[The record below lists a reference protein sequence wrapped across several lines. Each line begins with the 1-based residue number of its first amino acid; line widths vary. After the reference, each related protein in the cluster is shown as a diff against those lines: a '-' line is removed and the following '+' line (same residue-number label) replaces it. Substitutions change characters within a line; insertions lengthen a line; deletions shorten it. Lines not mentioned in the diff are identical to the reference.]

1 MVHAAIDRTLKGGHT
16 ELDAR
21 LSEALREW
29 LAAEGRA
36 ALARMPREDRA
47 TSTLQSNLGAL
58 LLTQGKLDEAEPLW
72 REALE
77 ASRVKLGDRHT
88 DTIASISNLGTL
100 LQAQGKLNEAEPLV
114 REALEARRATLGDRH
129 PDMLFNHGACADLYH
144 DSSNVKLRWSTIANP
159 LAQKMRITEQKI
171 LYELLHELDA
181 QCDAMP
187 PDPAIDVSG
196 LTTVLSQVHP
206 DDKMGPGGMALIHM
220 FTRSLLEAILQKAV
234 DLAPAMLDL
243 QPEPTEIKPEIKPEG
258 EPAAV
263 VSEPAE
269 SVIRLLDE
277 ATEQC
282 LQGEFA
288 KYAKNEAHK
297 ALRSVQ
303 GGGPDGLV
311 MSKEAVAA
319 ALAEWL
325 DRRQVAEDDAPPPPA
340 LRSESAV
347 IYFTAVL
354 EYLTVEVMELAG
366 SVYRDS
372 RGLPLADLIVHRQT
386 DLVAKTSFLTAETR
400 TLRERIDAG
409 GGAEKAVRDAVRA
422 IHTSY
427 GADYDFHDCWDFDGK
442 LIDTCELPKDYLSI
456 RDPDYHRGDDYGWTD
471 SYPTYLKRPIYGAE
485 DNTDEDEDIVRSAHV
500 LTAIHMDGELAALW
514 AWAGSSALSPTQ
526 AALWMA
532 LDATPLT
539 RRRHEG
545 DLSELRRLQALE
557 SARAASAA
565 NLRVEEF
572 WAGLG
577 VSHDHLHSRTP
588 HEVVRHREGV
598 TPLMVTPDHGDVAVL
613 DWLKAIHNLGALLE
627 RQGKLD
633 EAEPLLR
640 KALEASRATLGDRHP
655 HTLRSINNLGRL
667 LKDQGK
673 LDEAEPLLREALQA
687 TRATLGNR
695 HPGTLAAIHDLG
707 ALLKDQG
714 KLDEAEPLLREALE
728 ARRATQG
735 DRHPDTIAAMLDPT
749 QGKLDE
755 AEPLL
760 REALEV
766 RRATLGDRHP
776 DTLAAIHD
784 LGALLKAQGKLDE
797 AEPLLRQA
805 LEAHCATLGDRHPDT
820 LPCMHNLGKLLY
832 NQGKLDEAEPLLR
845 KALDARRATL
855 GDRHPQTLDS
865 INNLG
870 ALLHA
875 QGKLGEA
882 EPLVREVLEASRATL
897 GDRHPGTLIYVNNL
911 GALLKDQ
918 GKLDEAKPLML
929 EALEAMR
936 ATLGDQHPH
945 TLAAIH
951 NLESLLKAQG
961 KLDEAEPLLR
971 EALEVRRATLGDR
984 HPQTLAAIHN
994 LGSLL
999 ATHGKHDEALPLLV
1013 EHSRATLGDRHPF
1026 TLNFMSMHQA
1036 RELKRAPLVGEQVLV
1051 LGLVA
1056 KPELNHR
1063 TGTAAGWDSER
1074 GRYSVRLQDGS
1085 TVTLKPANL
1094 RKL

>member
-1 MVHAAIDRTLKGGHT
+1 
-16 ELDAR
+16 
-21 LSEALREW
+21 
-29 LAAEGRA
+29 
-36 ALARMPREDRA
+36 
-47 TSTLQSNLGAL
+47 
-58 LLTQGKLDEAEPLW
+58 
-72 REALE
+72 
-77 ASRVKLGDRHT
+77 
-88 DTIASISNLGTL
+88 
-100 LQAQGKLNEAEPLV
+100 
-114 REALEARRATLGDRH
+114 
-129 PDMLFNHGACADLYH
+129 
-144 DSSNVKLRWSTIANP
+144 
-159 LAQKMRITEQKI
+159 
-171 LYELLHELDA
+171 
-181 QCDAMP
+181 
-187 PDPAIDVSG
+187 
-196 LTTVLSQVHP
+196 
-206 DDKMGPGGMALIHM
+206 
-220 FTRSLLEAILQKAV
+220 
-234 DLAPAMLDL
+234 
-243 QPEPTEIKPEIKPEG
+243 
-258 EPAAV
+258 
-263 VSEPAE
+263 
-269 SVIRLLDE
+269 
-277 ATEQC
+277 
-282 LQGEFA
+282 
-288 KYAKNEAHK
+288 
-297 ALRSVQ
+297 
-303 GGGPDGLV
+303 
-311 MSKEAVAA
+311 
-319 ALAEWL
+319 
-325 DRRQVAEDDAPPPPA
+325 
-340 LRSESAV
+340 
-347 IYFTAVL
+347 
-354 EYLTVEVMELAG
+354 
-366 SVYRDS
+366 
-372 RGLPLADLIVHRQT
+372 
-386 DLVAKTSFLTAETR
+386 
-400 TLRERIDAG
+400 
-409 GGAEKAVRDAVRA
+409 
-422 IHTSY
+422 
-427 GADYDFHDCWDFDGK
+427 
-442 LIDTCELPKDYLSI
+442 
-456 RDPDYHRGDDYGWTD
+456 
-471 SYPTYLKRPIYGAE
+471 
-485 DNTDEDEDIVRSAHV
+485 
-500 LTAIHMDGELAALW
+500 MDGELAALW
-514 AWAGSSALSPTQ
+514 EWAGSSALSPTQ

-714 KLDEAEPLLREALE
+714 KLDEA
-728 ARRATQG
+728 
-735 DRHPDTIAAMLDPT
+735 
-749 QGKLDE
+749 
-755 AEPLL
+755 
-760 REALEV
+760 
-766 RRATLGDRHP
+766 
-776 DTLAAIHD
+776 
-784 LGALLKAQGKLDE
+784 
-797 AEPLLRQA
+797 
-805 LEAHCATLGDRHPDT
+805 
-820 LPCMHNLGKLLY
+820 
-832 NQGKLDEAEPLLR
+832 
-845 KALDARRATL
+845 
-855 GDRHPQTLDS
+855 
-865 INNLG
+865 
-870 ALLHA
+870 
-875 QGKLGEA
+875 
-882 EPLVREVLEASRATL
+882 
-897 GDRHPGTLIYVNNL
+897 
-911 GALLKDQ
+911 
-918 GKLDEAKPLML
+918 KPLML